1 MLKSLALAASVLVA
15 TASSAETAPQSLQS
29 LHARVPAPPVS
40 VAAAPAWLA
49 SPQLSALRQQLKDQR
64 AFIEKLTA
72 QAGSDALPSAGQ
84 TGGIDFQRAQRDPAY
99 AEQLKAK
106 IASMSQEEQMKLAMQ
121 MSQAQSQGAIRD
133 VKAMAADPEAVSNA
147 ADHYPD
153 YQAKQM
159 TGGITA
165 QYTAVDKIRQDVN
178 TRAAQISE
186 KASKQLKCSDG
197 EGGCPSAAAE
207 AADKATLRAAYNQI
221 VAEYDKALVA
231 IAAQVEAA
239 RKARLADISA
249 AQRDLAPAQYG
260 AAAKSST
267 NRQLLGQYHNTVLN
281 EIEQLLTLSEDTAKW
296 AAARSKDHTINFVK
310 FD

>member
-1 MLKSLALAASVLVA
+1 MLKSLAFAASVLLA
-15 TASSAETAPQSLQS
+15 TAAPAQTPQSLQS
-29 LHARVPAPPVS
+29 LHARVPAPPAS
-40 VAAAPAWLA
+40 VATAQAWLA
-49 SPQLSALRQQLKDQR
+49 SPQLVALRQQLKDQR
-64 AFIEKLTA
+64 AFVEKLTA
-72 QAGSDALPSAGQ
+72 QAGSDALPTAGQ
-84 TGGIDFQRAQRDPAY
+84 TGGVDFQRAARDPAY

-106 IASMSQEEQMKLAMQ
+106 IAAMSQEEQMKLAMQ
-121 MSQAQSQGAIRD
+121 MSQAQSQSALRD
-133 VKAMAADPEAVSNA
+133 VKAMATDPESVSNA

-153 YQAKQM
+153 YQAKQV

-165 QYTAVDKIRQDVN
+165 QYTVVDKIRQDVN

-186 KASKQLKCSDG
+186 KATKALKCSDG
-197 EGGCPSAAAE
+197 EGGCASAADE

-221 VAEYDKALVA
+221 VAEYDKALAA
-231 IAAQVEAA
+231 IAVQVEAA
-239 RKARLADISA
+239 RKARAADIAA

-281 EIEQLLTLSEDTAKW
+281 EIEQLLVLSEDAAKW
-296 AAARSKDHTINFVK
+296 AAGRATDRTINFVK